1 MMGRFNSFL
10 KSTILRINE
19 ARDLGEVDRFKFY
32 DHLKVY
38 AAAPP
43 DVLRVDE
50 KHLREHYIFN
60 CVGVIISTNYRT
72 DGIYLS
78 EQDRRHFVAWSELRK
93 TDFETGYF
101 DRLWAWLDD
110 GGAEQVAAYL
120 RLARSAKTDA
130 AKRPKPGTDRQYR
143 PRAGSPM
150 RSVSCAIRSAPR
162 GDLIV
167 APAQHVNRMT
177 ALSPSPSIA
186 SSTPLGFYGLL
197 PDRNPARAAEGLLW
211 SRENRV
217 FVLRK
222 DQITGK
228 RIDIFKPSA

>member
-50 KHLREHYIFN
+50 KHLREHYVFN

-78 EQDRRHFVAWSELRK
+78 EQDRRHFVAWSEAAQ
-93 TDFETGYF
+93 
-101 DRLWAWLDD
+101 DRFC
-110 GGAEQVAAYL
+110 
-120 RLARSAKTDA
+120 
-130 AKRPKPGTDRQYR
+130 RPT
-143 PRAGSPM
+143 
-150 RSVSCAIRSAPR
+150 
-162 GDLIV
+162 
-167 APAQHVNRMT
+167 T
-177 ALSPSPSIA
+177 SIA
-186 SSTPLGFYGLL
+186 CGRGLTTAGPNTWL
-197 PDRNPARAAEGLLW
+197 P
-211 SRENRV
+211 
-217 FVLRK
+217 
-222 DQITGK
+222 I
-228 RIDIFKPSA
+228 